1 MRTRRKFT
9 FLTTALLVG
18 VLSVWLIQSC
28 KISKVGPIDPYVP
41 VIPTP
46 AATLVTGIVWND
58 ATDAGLSGV
67 AITVGG
73 LSATTNSAGIYTIEE
88 RLPAGTYTLTA
99 SLANYVDVNRT
110 LIVANDTTSTYDID
124 IAMVEKAAPVT
135 VDATAG
141 GTVTADD
148 GGTVEIPAGALTS
161 TTDITVTPINTT
173 SGAAQDE
180 IPDQAPTETISYAY
194 SLEPH
199 GTTFSQPVT
208 ITVPVGEIPVDEI
221 TSGQVKAMKFNVLN
235 NTWENL
241 GAPTLTGDQQG
252 MSVQV
257 TSFSEIYFLSLNH
270 YTATITGVSTYP
282 AQTKIILCDEDNI
295 TKAAECGAIRPST
308 YASWG
313 SGVSDTDK
321 DFAMAAAKNLI
332 AEATGIAGGNSITF
346 GTSTNYYNA
355 PYNVRP
361 HDGTIVTKP
370 QANCSFRGATISHT
384 KANPTG
390 TSNYSVT
397 LDANSAVNITIEVYY
412 EAPGETS
419 RYIGTFSNLPLRSG
433 STSESYDT
441 CELPPPVHQ
450 GGGTGG

>member
-9 FLTTALLVG
+9 FLTTTLLVG

-28 KISKVGPIDPYVP
+28 KISKVGPIEPYVP

-58 ATDAGLSGV
+58 ATAAGLSGV

-73 LSATTNSAGIYTIEE
+73 LSVTTNSAGIYTIEE
-88 RLPAGTYTLTA
+88 RLPAGTYTLKA
-99 SLANYVDVNRT
+99 SLANYVDVNKT

-124 IAMVEKAAPVT
+124 IAMVQKAAPVT
-135 VDATAG
+135 VNAAAG

-161 TTDITVTPINTT
+161 TTDIIVTPIVT
-173 SGAAQDE
+173 STGSSQDE
-180 IPDQAPTETISYAY
+180 IPAQTSTETVSYAY

-221 TSGQVKAMKFNVLN
+221 TSGQVKALKLNVLN

-257 TSFSEIYFLSLNH
+257 TSFSELYFLTQDH
-270 YTATITGVSTYP
+270 YTAEITAVNVYASSTKTISCTESNVTKT
-282 AQTKIILCDEDNI
+282 AQ
-295 TKAAECGAIRPST
+295 CGAVRPSNYIT
-308 YASWG
+308 WNTNPG
-313 SGVSDTDK
+313 PSDAGK
-321 DFAMAAAKNLI
+321 AFAKNVAKELI
-332 AEATGIAGGNSITF
+332 SQWTTGTSITF
-346 GTSTNYYNA
+346 GGTDYYSA
-355 PYNVRP
+355 PYNLRY
-361 HDGTIVTKP
+361 HDGSIASKP
-370 QANCSFRGATISHT
+370 QNLCAFRGAEISHT

-390 TSNYSVT
+390 TSNYSVN
-397 LDANSAVNITIEVYY
+397 LAANNAINITIAVYY
-412 EAPGETS
+412 KKGTADE

-433 STSESYDT
+433 STSESFGTY
-441 CELPPPVHQ
+441 EVPLVHQ